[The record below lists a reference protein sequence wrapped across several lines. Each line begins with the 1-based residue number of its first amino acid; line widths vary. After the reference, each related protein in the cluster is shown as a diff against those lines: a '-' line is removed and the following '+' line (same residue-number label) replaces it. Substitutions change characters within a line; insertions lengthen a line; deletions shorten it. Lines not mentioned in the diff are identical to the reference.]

1 MEIYH
6 KSEISGDFSN
16 VKLQIYLAPIFRVAQ
31 PIDYSP
37 ATFGEP
43 AVLVA
48 SSSRHLCILPLE
60 DAEERQGTLKDAGRG
75 RGTQKDARRI

>member
-1 MEIYH
+1 MKIYR

-16 VKLQIYLAPIFRVAQ
+16 VKLQIYLAPIDRVAQ
-31 PIDYSP
+31 PIGYSP

-43 AVLVA
+43 VVLVA

-60 DAEERQGTLKDAGRG
+60 DAEGRQGTLKDAGG
-75 RGTQKDARRI
+75 R